1 MMGPRFTVNGHRLVI
16 DLSATNTAEVEVV
29 LPDGKRILYT
39 LGAPPVPAPSLPYLA
54 GLIQTFLEYKAIN
67 ENRSKATLDDYRRRL
82 NAFLDWLREK
92 RRDPV
97 GALDWRDYYAGV
109 KARDLAPLSVRNHFR
124 CLSVFAAWLVANGHL
139 PADPLKGISPPGGS
153 KNELPRAVDREVI
166 RAMLQA
172 TSNVRDRAL
181 LLFFWD
187 TGCRA
192 GEAAGLRWRDVRPAE
207 GTAYVVGKGDKAR
220 LLHFMP
226 EITGKLLLA
235 YRETVPHE
243 KKDPLWRG
251 KQGRLT
257 YSGICQIFR
266 RVAKKAG
273 ADDSNYNPHAFRHA
287 FGRDATMN
295 GMPTGLLQQLL
306 GHQDIETTKIY
317 LGFNQQETQEAH
329 TRHSPVQEVDLGDF
343 P

>member
-1 MMGPRFTVNGHRLVI
+1 M
-16 DLSATNTAEVEVV
+16 ATLLNIVV

-39 LGAPPVPAPSLPYLA
+39 LGVPPAPPPSLPYLS
-54 GLIQTFLEYKAIN
+54 GLVQTFLDHKTID
-67 ENRSKATLDDYRRRL
+67 ENRSPATLADYRRRL
-82 NAFLDWLREK
+82 NAFLNWLREN

-97 GALDWRDYYAGV
+97 EALDWRDYYAEM
-109 KARDLAPLSVRNHFR
+109 KSRNLAPLSIRNHFR
-124 CLSVFAAWLVANGHL
+124 CLSVFVAWLVANGYL
-139 PADPLKGISPPGGS
+139 PAGPLKGTSPPGSS
-153 KNELPRAVDREVI
+153 KNELPRAVSREDT

-192 GEAAGLRWRDVRPAE
+192 GEAAGLRWGDVHPAE
-207 GTAYVVGKGDKAR
+207 GTAYVVGKGGKAR
-220 LLHFMP
+220 LLHFTP
-226 EITGKLLLA
+226 EVTGKLLLA

-243 KKDPLWRG
+243 KKDPLWQG

-257 YSGICQIFR
+257 YSGIYQISR
-266 RVAKKAG
+266 RAAKKAG
-273 ADDSNYNPHAFRHA
+273 VNDSNYNPHAFRHA
-287 FGRDATMN
+287 FGRDTTMN

-306 GHQDIETTKIY
+306 GHRDIETTKIY
-317 LGFNQQETQEAH
+317 LGFNQQETQKAH
-329 TRHSPVQEVDLGDF
+329 GRYSPVSGVDLDGF